1 MLSDN
6 QPQPTPAPQNPG
18 QISLTQFTMHSPC
31 AMQVFDTEG
40 RIVCTNHGV
49 EELFGSTPPSDYAL
63 FSDPVLIRLGLME
76 SLKKALE
83 GQEVWIGPIWYNPGD
98 ARPGYHFKPVH
109 VQTLVL
115 PILGSHEKVEGL
127 MLAHFGVSTT
137 SHEEALLNSDARFR
151 ALCENSID
159 SLFWIYAEDDGSFR
173 IEGVNAEQERL
184 LNLKSEDIVGK
195 RIQDFLPR
203 ETAESICHRYRTC
216 LDSGQ
221 PMRYEE
227 SLNFVGV
234 VQTFQTMI
242 VPLRDSNG
250 KFNRII
256 GTARDITEQKHE
268 EERRRQLQK
277 MESLGLLAGG
287 IAHDFNNLL
296 TAMIG
301 NLEVSLLQLEANSPA
316 RPYLERLGSVIQK
329 ASGLTGQMLA
339 YAGKGRFVVEPHDL
353 SQIVSGMIQLIQA
366 SVPKKIQIHLDL
378 QEDLPAIE
386 ADLNQIHQVIM
397 NLATNAWEAIGE
409 QEGTIEISTR
419 KAQEHPGP
427 LRREPRQTSED
438 YVVLQ
443 IRDTGCGMDKA
454 TLNQM
459 FDPFFSTKHSGR
471 GLGLSAVQ
479 GIMKSHGASI
489 QVESAP
495 GKGTCITIYFPALSV
510 ESLNGHAVLETTPMA
525 ARGGKILLVDDEEIV
540 RQSTSAMLKKLG
552 FDVELAVDG
561 IDAIEKFQLLHETL
575 DLVLMDI
582 TMPRMDGREA
592 LEHLQTIRP
601 ETPVVLCSG
610 FSENDV
616 FKGKIQKASSGF
628 LPKPFSL
635 QELETA
641 VRKALREVGQ
651 LRSEG

>member
-1 MLSDN
+1 MSSADPS
-6 QPQPTPAPQNPG
+6 QPNPAPQSPG
-18 QISLTQFTMHSPC
+18 QIPLAEFVMNSPC
-31 AMQVFDTEG
+31 AMQIYDTAG
-40 RIVCTNHGV
+40 RILCTNHGV
-49 EELFGSTPPSDYAL
+49 EELFGSVPPSDYAL
-63 FSDPVLIRLGLME
+63 FSDPVLTRLGLIE

-98 ARPGYHFKPVH
+98 ARPGYQFKPVH

-115 PILGSHEKVEGL
+115 PIHGNHEKVEGL
-127 MLAHFGVSTT
+127 LLAHFGAST
-137 SHEEALLNSDARFR
+137 SLHDEAFLNSDARFR

-159 SLFWIYAEDDGSFR
+159 SLFWIRMEDDGGFR
-173 IEGVNAEQERL
+173 VEGVNAEQEHL
-184 LNLKSEDIVGK
+184 LNMKAGDIVGK
-195 RIQDFLPR
+195 RPQDFLPR
-203 ETAESICHRYRTC
+203 ETAESICQRYRAC
-216 LDSGQ
+216 LESGQ

-227 SLNFVGV
+227 ELDFIGEVH
-234 VQTFQTMI
+234 TFQTMI
-242 VPLRDSNG
+242 VPLRDSNE

-256 GTARDITEQKHE
+256 GTARDITEQKRD

-277 MESLGLLAGG
+277 IESLGLLAGG

-301 NLEVSLLQLEANSPA
+301 NLEVSLLQLEADSPA

-353 SQIVSGMIQLIQA
+353 SQIVSGMADLLHA
-366 SVPKKIQIHLDL
+366 SVPKKVQIHLHL
-378 QEDLPAIE
+378 QENLPAIE
-386 ADLNQIHQVIM
+386 ADLNQIHQIIM
-397 NLATNAWEAIGE
+397 NLTANAWEALSE

-419 KAQEHPGP
+419 KVQGHPSSQQA
-427 LRREPRQTSED
+427 EPQPKD

-443 IRDTGCGMDKA
+443 IRDTGCGMDKP
-454 TLNQM
+454 TLDQM
-459 FDPFFSTKHSGR
+459 FDPFFTTKHSGR

-479 GIMKSHGASI
+479 GILKSHGAHI

-495 GKGTCITIYFPALSV
+495 GKGTCITVYFPAIPF
-510 ESLNGHAVLETTPMA
+510 ESLNGHAVLEAAPLA
-525 ARGGKILLVDDEEIV
+525 ARGRKILLVDDEDCV
-540 RQSTSAMLKKLG
+540 RQSSAAMLKKLG

-561 IDAIEKFQLLHETL
+561 LDALEKFQLLHQSL

-592 LEHLQTIRP
+592 LQQLQAIRADI
-601 ETPVVLCSG
+601 PVILCSG
-610 FSENDV
+610 FSQSDV
-616 FKGKIQKASSGF
+616 FKGQEKTASSGF

-651 LRSEG
+651 LRSKR